1 MTINNSLFNQ
11 MNFCVRRAIT
21 DTMALHWEMFPRTIF
36 DHELLFVEAGNM
48 RVTIGGRVYEAIP
61 GDIILFPPGVIHSL
75 KTHGP
80 VRLTQPHIHLD
91 FEYRSDF
98 PDVYISFEVIK
109 GDHPDARL
117 FRENYWKKLAL
128 PYHIRPSLPLVSER
142 IHELIF
148 TIIKLQLGADA
159 AALFSMKNAMAQ
171 ILLLLLEETGSLHSD
186 GQETRYER
194 IYEITN
200 LFLER
205 QMNTRFDLDEIALN
219 LGYTKN
225 YISFLYRRHFG
236 ITPAKQYE
244 ILKLNRAKEYLR
256 QQNITVT
263 EIADALGYPSINDF
277 SRAFKRAEGISPSL
291 YRKNFSIGN

>member
-11 MNFCVRRAIT
+11 MNFCIRRAMT

-148 TIIKLQLGADA
+148 TIIKLQLDADA

>member
-1 MTINNSLFNQ
+1 MAINNSLFNQ
-11 MNFCVRRAIT
+11 INFCIRRAMT

-48 RVTIGGRVYEAIP
+48 SVTIDGIVYEAIP
-61 GDIILFPPGVIHSL
+61 GDLILFPPNVIHSL

-80 VRLTQPHIHLD
+80 VRLTQPHIHFD
-91 FEYRSDF
+91 FEYRTDF
-98 PDVYISFEVIK
+98 PEVYVSFEVIK
-109 GDHPDARL
+109 SEHPDARL
-117 FRENYWKKLAL
+117 FRENYWKKLGL
-128 PYHIRPSLPLVSER
+128 PYHIRPSLPLVSDR

-148 TIIKLQLGADA
+148 TIIKLQLVADFS
-159 AALFSMKNAMAQ
+159 ALFSMKHAMSQ
-171 ILLLLLEETGSLHSD
+171 ILLLLMEETGNMRSE

-205 QMNTRFDLDEIALN
+205 QMNTRFDLDEIAQSI
-219 LGYTKN
+219 GYTKN
-225 YISFLYRRHFG
+225 YISHLYRRHFG

-256 QQNITVT
+256 QQNITIT
-263 EIADALGYPSINDF
+263 EISDTLGYPSINDF

-291 YRKNFSIGN
+291 YRKNFPL